1 MPPRRD
7 SARLIAPAVAPAGHA
22 VTPPDRVVLPA
33 PARRPSRRARARRRW
48 ATIALFL
55 APALA
60 LYLLLVVVP
69 VVQAIYYSGFS
80 WSGLGALDDF
90 VGLENFKRAFADDV
104 FLGALKHNGI
114 IILLSLAV
122 QLPFALGIAMIL
134 NARLRGR
141 ALLRILFF
149 APFVLSEVVTGV
161 IWTLMLQPGGLAD
174 ASLDRVGLDP
184 LIQQWLAD
192 PGIVLYTL
200 FVVISWKYF
209 GFHMILY
216 LAGLQQ
222 IPRELEEAAEID
234 GATRLQV
241 IRYVTL
247 PLLGPTIRISSFL
260 SIIGALQLFDLVWV
274 MTGGGP
280 VHASNTMAV
289 YMIDWSF
296 QRFQFG
302 YASAVAVIMLVISLA
317 IALFYQRFVLRRD
330 LQGALTT
337 MGAS

>member
-1 MPPRRD
+1 M
-7 SARLIAPAVAPAGHA
+7 
-22 VTPPDRVVLPA
+22 
-33 PARRPSRRARARRRW
+33 
-48 ATIALFL
+48 TIALFL
-55 APALA
+55 APALV
-60 LYLLLVVVP
+60 LYLLLVIAP
-69 VVQAIYYSGFS
+69 VVQAMYYSGFD
-80 WSGLGALDDF
+80 WNGLGALEDF
-90 VGLENFKRAFADDV
+90 VGLGNFERAFSEDV

-114 IILLSLAV
+114 FVLLSLV
-122 QLPFALGIAMIL
+122 LQLPFALGLALIL

-141 ALLRILFF
+141 GLLRVLFF

-161 IWTLMLQPGGLAD
+161 IWTLILQPRGLAD
-174 ASLDRVGLDP
+174 ALVP
-184 LIQQWLAD
+184 VQQEWLAD

-234 GATRLQV
+234 GATKLQV
-241 IRYVTL
+241 LRYVTL
-247 PLLGPTIRISSFL
+247 PLLGPTIRVSAFL
-260 SIIGALQLFDLVWV
+260 SIIGALQLFDLIWV

-280 VHASNTMAV
+280 VNASNTMAT

-302 YASAVAVIMLVISLA
+302 YASAVAVILLVISLLF
-317 IALFYQRFVLRRD
+317 ALLYQRFVLRRD
-330 LQGALTT
+330 IEGALTT
-337 MGAS
+337 MGAR

>member
-1 MPPRRD
+1 
-7 SARLIAPAVAPAGHA
+7 V
-22 VTPPDRVVLPA
+22 
-33 PARRPSRRARARRRW
+33 
-48 ATIALFL
+48 TIALFL
-55 APALA
+55 APALV
-60 LYLLLVVVP
+60 LYLLLVIAP
-69 VVQAIYYSGFS
+69 VVQAMYYSGFD
-80 WSGLGALDDF
+80 WNGLGALEDF
-90 VGLENFKRAFADDV
+90 VGLGNFERAFSEDV

-114 IILLSLAV
+114 LVLLSLV
-122 QLPFALGIAMIL
+122 LQLPFALGLALIL

-141 ALLRILFF
+141 GLLRVLFF

-161 IWTLMLQPGGLAD
+161 IWTLILQPRGLAD
-174 ASLDRVGLDP
+174 ALVP
-184 LIQQWLAD
+184 VQQEWLAD

-234 GATRLQV
+234 GATKLQV
-241 IRYVTL
+241 LRYVTL
-247 PLLGPTIRISSFL
+247 PLLGPTIRVSAFL
-260 SIIGALQLFDLVWV
+260 SIIGALQLFDLIWV

-280 VHASNTMAV
+280 VNASNTMAT

-302 YASAVAVIMLVISLA
+302 YASAVAVILLVISLLF
-317 IALFYQRFVLRRD
+317 ALLYQRFVLRRD
-330 LQGALTT
+330 IEGALTT
-337 MGAS
+337 MGAR

>member
-1 MPPRRD
+1 
-7 SARLIAPAVAPAGHA
+7 
-22 VTPPDRVVLPA
+22 VVLRASP
-33 PARRPSRRARARRRW
+33 RTRGARARRRW
-48 ATIALFL
+48 VTIALFL
-55 APALA
+55 APALV
-60 LYLLLVVVP
+60 LYLLLVVAP
-69 VVQAIYYSGFS
+69 VVQATYYSGFD
-80 WSGLGALDDF
+80 WNGLGPLDDF
-90 VGLENFKRAFADDV
+90 VGLENFRRAFSEDV

-114 IILLSLAV
+114 FVLLSLV
-122 QLPFALGIAMIL
+122 LQLPFALALAMIL

-141 ALLRILFF
+141 GLLRVLFF

-161 IWTLMLQPGGLAD
+161 IWTLILQPRGVAD
-174 ASLDRVGLDP
+174 ASLDRAGLDP
-184 LIQQWLAD
+184 LIHQWLAD

-234 GATRLQV
+234 GATKLQV

-247 PLLGPTIRISSFL
+247 PLLGPTIRVSAFL
-260 SIIGALQLFDLVWV
+260 SIIGALQLFDLIWV

-280 VHASNTMAV
+280 VNASNTMAT
-289 YMIDWSF
+289 YLIDWSF

-302 YASAVAVIMLVISLA
+302 YASAVAVILLVISLLF
-317 IALFYQRFVLRRD
+317 ALLYQRFVLRRD
-330 LQGALTT
+330 IEGALTT
-337 MGAS
+337 MGAR